1 MSKFK
6 KLKVLKILLDSLHMR
21 QYMRNVIVFTLALSV
36 TLICFFKLRSNVE
49 PSEIFGFPIKQTMN
63 LNFTQ

>member
-6 KLKVLKILLDSLHMR
+6 KLKVLKILLDSLH
-21 QYMRNVIVFTLALSV
+21 MRNVIVFTLALSV

>member
-6 KLKVLKILLDSLHMR
+6 KLKVLKILLDSLH
-21 QYMRNVIVFTLALSV
+21 MRNVIVFTLALSV
-36 TLICFFKLRSNVE
+36 TLICFFKLRSNVK
-49 PSEIFGFPIKQTMN
+49 PSEIFGFAIKQTMN

>member
-36 TLICFFKLRSNVE
+36 TLIYFFKLRSNVE
-49 PSEIFGFPIKQTMN
+49 PSEIFGFAIKQTMN